1 MSTLYLPGYY
11 AICFIDLF
19 FYTTASLSVPNYQ
32 ESSMTKLSVWI
43 EMIYVGNNMFTMIVV
58 AQTTNDIF
66 I

>member
-1 MSTLYLPGYY
+1 MPYVSLIY
-11 AICFIDLF
+11 F

-58 AQTTNDIF
+58 AQTTNDIL